1 MSTETDETTPA
12 AQRPG
17 VVSRRPRRLAVQV
30 AVAVVLVALIRAL
43 VAQSYFVPTRSMEPT
58 IAPGDRV
65 VVAKVHGTI
74 EPGDLVVLDGT
85 DTLAVADRTPFVSD
99 GLLGR
104 TLSSVASALG
114 IDLGEQDF
122 LKRVA
127 AVGGQSLS
135 CTPDGGLVRDGEP
148 VDEPYLAPGEKA
160 CTDPFDVE
168 VPQGRVFVLGDH
180 RSGSLDSR
188 ALLGRP
194 GGGLIPEDDVVG
206 TVVLRYWPLDAIGTP

>member
-194 GGGLIPEDDVVG
+194 GGGLIPEDDIVG
-206 TVVLRYWPLDAIGTP
+206 TVVLRYWPLDAIGAP

>member
-1 MSTETDETTPA
+1 MSTEADETTPA
-12 AQRPG
+12 APRPG

-43 VAQSYFVPTRSMEPT
+43 VAQSYFVPTGSMEPT

-135 CTPDGGLVRDGEP
+135 CTPDGGLVRDGER

>member
-43 VAQSYFVPTRSMEPT
+43 VAQSYFVPTGSMEPT

-127 AVGGQSLS
+127 AVDGQSLS

-194 GGGLIPEDDVVG
+194 GGGLIPEDDIVG
-206 TVVLRYWPLDAIGTP
+206 TVVLRYWPLDAIGAP

>member
-12 AQRPG
+12 APRPG

-43 VAQSYFVPTRSMEPT
+43 VAQSYFVPTGSMEPT

-194 GGGLIPEDDVVG
+194 GGGLIPEDDIVG
-206 TVVLRYWPLDAIGTP
+206 TVVLRYWPLDAIGAP

>member
-12 AQRPG
+12 APRRG

-43 VAQSYFVPTRSMEPT
+43 VAQSYFVPTGSMEPT

-135 CTPDGGLVRDGEP
+135 CTPDGGLVRNGEP

>member
-43 VAQSYFVPTRSMEPT
+43 VAQSYFVPTGSMEPT

-194 GGGLIPEDDVVG
+194 GGGLIPEDDIVG
-206 TVVLRYWPLDAIGTP
+206 TVVLRYWPLDAIGAP

>member
-43 VAQSYFVPTRSMEPT
+43 VAQSYFVPTGSMEPT

-85 DTLAVADRTPFVSD
+85 DTLAV
-99 GLLGR
+99 
-104 TLSSVASALG
+104 
-114 IDLGEQDF
+114 
-122 LKRVA
+122 
-127 AVGGQSLS
+127 
-135 CTPDGGLVRDGEP
+135 
-148 VDEPYLAPGEKA
+148 DEPS
-160 CTDPFDVE
+160 
-168 VPQGRVFVLGDH
+168 
-180 RSGSLDSR
+180 RSYRRWVGSS
-188 ALLGRP
+188 
-194 GGGLIPEDDVVG
+194 
-206 TVVLRYWPLDAIGTP
+206 TPTRSPD

>member
-43 VAQSYFVPTRSMEPT
+43 VAQSYFVPTGSMEPT

>member
-1 MSTETDETTPA
+1 MCTETDETTPA

-17 VVSRRPRRLAVQV
+17 VVSSRLRRLAVQV

-43 VAQSYFVPTRSMEPT
+43 VAQSYFVPTGSMEPT

-194 GGGLIPEDDVVG
+194 GGGLIPEDDIVG
-206 TVVLRYWPLDAIGTP
+206 TVVLRYWPLDAIGAP

>member
-12 AQRPG
+12 APRSG
-17 VVSRRPRRLAVQV
+17 VVSRRAGRLAVQV

-43 VAQSYFVPTRSMEPT
+43 VAQSYFVPTGSMEPT

-127 AVGGQSLS
+127 AVGGQRLS

>member
-43 VAQSYFVPTRSMEPT
+43 VAQSYFVPTGSMEPT

-135 CTPDGGLVRDGEP
+135 CTPDGGLVRDGER

>member
-43 VAQSYFVPTRSMEPT
+43 VAQSYFVPTGSMEPT

-99 GLLGR
+99 GLIGR

-194 GGGLIPEDDVVG
+194 GGGLIPEDDIVG
-206 TVVLRYWPLDAIGTP
+206 TVVLRYWPLDAIGAP

>member
-1 MSTETDETTPA
+1 MSTEADETTPA
-12 AQRPG
+12 APRPG

-43 VAQSYFVPTRSMEPT
+43 VAQSYFVPTGSMEPT

>member
-43 VAQSYFVPTRSMEPT
+43 VAQSYFVPTGSMEPT

-160 CTDPFDVE
+160 CTDPFHVE

-194 GGGLIPEDDVVG
+194 GGGLIPEDDIVG
-206 TVVLRYWPLDAIGTP
+206 TVVLRYWPLDAIGAP

>member
-127 AVGGQSLS
+127 AVGGQRLS

-194 GGGLIPEDDVVG
+194 GGGLIPEDDIVG
-206 TVVLRYWPLDAIGTP
+206 TVVLRYWPLDAIGAP

>member
-17 VVSRRPRRLAVQV
+17 VVSRRPARIALQLG
-30 AVAVVLVALIRAL
+30 VAVVLVALLRAF
-43 VAQSYFVPTRSMEPT
+43 VAQSYFVPTGSMEPT

-65 VVAKVHGTI
+65 VVAKIHGAI

-85 DTLAVADRTPFVSD
+85 HTLAVADRTPFVSD
-99 GLLGR
+99 GIIGR
-104 TLSSVASALG
+104 TLGAVASGLG

-122 LKRVA
+122 LKRVV

-135 CTPDGGLVRDGEP
+135 CTPEGGLIRDGRP
-148 VDEPYLAPGEKA
+148 VAEPYLADGEKA
-160 CTDPFDVE
+160 CTDPFAVE
-168 VPQGRVFVLGDH
+168 VPQGRVFVMGDH
-180 RSGSLDSR
+180 RSRSADSR

-194 GGGLIPEDDVVG
+194 GGGMIPQDDIVG
-206 TVVLRYWPLDAIGTP
+206 TVVLRYWPLDALGTP

>member
-43 VAQSYFVPTRSMEPT
+43 VAQSYFVPTGSMEPT

-194 GGGLIPEDDVVG
+194 GGGLIAEDDVVG

>member
-17 VVSRRPRRLAVQV
+17 VVSSRLRRLAVQV

-43 VAQSYFVPTRSMEPT
+43 VAQSYFVPTGSMEPT

-194 GGGLIPEDDVVG
+194 GGGLIPEDDIVG
-206 TVVLRYWPLDAIGTP
+206 TVVLRYWPLDAIGAP

>member
-17 VVSRRPRRLAVQV
+17 VVSRRPRRLTVQV

-43 VAQSYFVPTRSMEPT
+43 VAQSYFVPTGSMEPT

-99 GLLGR
+99 GLIGR

-194 GGGLIPEDDVVG
+194 GGGLIPEDDIVG
-206 TVVLRYWPLDAIGTP
+206 TVVLRYWPLDAIGAP

>member
-1 MSTETDETTPA
+1 MASTI
-12 AQRPG
+12 Q
-17 VVSRRPRRLAVQV
+17 
-30 AVAVVLVALIRAL
+30 
-43 VAQSYFVPTRSMEPT
+43 
-58 IAPGDRV
+58 PGDRV
-65 VVAKVHGTI
+65 VVAKIHGAI

-99 GLLGR
+99 GLIGR

-148 VDEPYLAPGEKA
+148 VDEPYLAPGAKA

-194 GGGLIPEDDVVG
+194 GGGLIPEDDIVG
-206 TVVLRYWPLDAIGTP
+206 TVVLRYWPLDAIGAP

>member
-12 AQRPG
+12 APRSG
-17 VVSRRPRRLAVQV
+17 VVSRRAGRLALQV
-30 AVAVVLVALIRAL
+30 AVAVVLVALLRTF
-43 VAQSYFVPTRSMEPT
+43 VAESYFVPTGSMEPT

-65 VVAKVHGTI
+65 VVAKIHGAI

-135 CTPDGGLVRDGEP
+135 CTPGGGLVRDGEP

-168 VPQGRVFVLGDH
+168 VPQGRVFVLGDR

>member
-43 VAQSYFVPTRSMEPT
+43 VAQSYFVPTGSMEPT

-99 GLLGR
+99 GLIGR

-194 GGGLIPEDDVVG
+194 GGGLIPEDDIVG

>member
-12 AQRPG
+12 APRSG
-17 VVSRRPRRLAVQV
+17 VVSRRAGRLALQV
-30 AVAVVLVALIRAL
+30 AVAVVLVALLRTF
-43 VAQSYFVPTRSMEPT
+43 VAESYFVPTGSMEPT

-65 VVAKVHGTI
+65 VVAKIHGAI

-104 TLSSVASALG
+104 TLSSVASSLG

-135 CTPDGGLVRDGEP
+135 CTPGGGLVRDGEP

-168 VPQGRVFVLGDH
+168 VPQGRVFVLGDR

>member
-43 VAQSYFVPTRSMEPT
+43 VAQSYFVPTGSMEPT

-135 CTPDGGLVRDGEP
+135 CTPDGGLVRNGEP

>member
-12 AQRPG
+12 APRSG
-17 VVSRRPRRLAVQV
+17 VVSRRAGRLALQV
-30 AVAVVLVALIRAL
+30 AAAVVLVALLRTF
-43 VAQSYFVPTRSMEPT
+43 VAESYFVPTGSMEPT
-58 IAPGDRV
+58 IMPGDRV
-65 VVAKVHGTI
+65 VVAKIHGPI

-114 IDLGEQDF
+114 IELGEQDF

-135 CTPDGGLVRDGEP
+135 CTPDDGLVRDGEP

-194 GGGLIPEDDVVG
+194 GGGLIPEDDIVG
-206 TVVLRYWPLDAIGTP
+206 TVILRYWPLDAIGTP

>member
-12 AQRPG
+12 APRPG

-43 VAQSYFVPTRSMEPT
+43 VAQSYFVPTGSMEPT

>member
-17 VVSRRPRRLAVQV
+17 VVSSRLRRLAVQV

-194 GGGLIPEDDVVG
+194 GGGLIPEDDIVG
-206 TVVLRYWPLDAIGTP
+206 TVVLRYWPLDAIGAP